1 MPWRIIFC
9 WLILGLFPFCSA
21 FAAGKAR
28 DASLPVTLVFHEA
41 PLSGVL
47 QALAD
52 FRRLNL
58 MVSDEVQGKT
68 TLRLVG
74 VPWEQ
79 ALQAIARQ
87 HDLAVE
93 RQDGILFVQSAAR
106 VDSRRAARRQP
117 AASGV
122 LKQLRVMLQQAEA
135 EEVAKS
141 LLQQKGG
148 LLSERGSVSAD
159 GRTNML
165 LVSDEPHQLAA
176 IEAWLK
182 EVDQTVPQVQLRAH
196 IITINRESLRELG
209 VRWGV
214 RPDDDGSSDGR
225 FRVNQFS
232 MGIPLD
238 GKSLSGGFQIARIG
252 GNILELELAALEQ
265 QDKVEIIASPHLM
278 TENLQTAS
286 IKQGTE
292 IPYEVSSGAS
302 GATAIEFKEAVLGM
316 EVTPRVVGSDRIT
329 LALQISQNMPGRT
342 LKQQEGEVL
351 AIDKQEIRTRVTVR
365 NGETVVLGG
374 IFQQQKERGNS
385 AVPGLGRLP
394 GLGALFRDE
403 RNRQQRRELVIF
415 ITPELVQARKVPS
428 S

>member
-1 MPWRIIFC
+1 MLWRAIFYS
-9 WLILGLFPFCSA
+9 LILSLLPVAAAG
-21 FAAGKAR
+21 AAGKTR
-28 DASLPVTLVFHEA
+28 DALSPVTLVFHDA

-52 FRRLNL
+52 FRQFNL
-58 MVSDEVQGKT
+58 MVGEDVQGKT

-93 RQDGILFVQSAAR
+93 RQNGILFVQSAAR
-106 VDSRRAARRQP
+106 QAVQRPKAAP
-117 AASGV
+117 GA
-122 LKQLRVMLQQAEA
+122 LKQLRIALLQAEA
-135 EEVAKS
+135 EDIAKS
-141 LLQQKGG
+141 LQQQKGG

-159 GRTNML
+159 SRTNTL
-165 LVSDEPHQLAA
+165 LVSDEPRQLAA
-176 IEAWLK
+176 IGAWLK
-182 EVDQTVPQVQLRAH
+182 EVDKTVPQVQLRAH
-196 IITINRESLRELG
+196 IVTINSESLRELG
-209 VRWGV
+209 VRWGSHA
-214 RPDDDGSSDGR
+214 GGEEK
-225 FRVNQFS
+225 NQFS
-232 MGIPLD
+232 MGMPLD
-238 GKSLSGGFQIARIG
+238 GKSLSGGFQVARIG

-278 TENLQTAS
+278 TENQQTAS

-342 LKQQEGEVL
+342 LKQQDSEIL

-365 NGETVVLGG
+365 NGETIILGG
-374 IFQQQKERGNS
+374 IFQQQRERGQS
-385 AVPGLGRLP
+385 GVPGLRRIP
-394 GLGALFRDE
+394 ALGALFRDD
-403 RNRQQRRELVIF
+403 RRRQQRRELVIF
-415 ITPELVQARKVPS
+415 ITPELVKSRGLLAR
-428 S
+428 